1 MVKRGAQSAGAAN
14 GGGGGGGG
22 GGASDEE
29 KRFHLPIP
37 SVFRP
42 SRAKRERERQPSTRP
57 ATLAELADAAQTADL
72 FFTAQTP
79 VRRYLAGAHG
89 LNTQADTYLA
99 ATPTPD
105 YEHAFICLA
114 KAARLL
120 LDLIPNSHPGWKT
133 DLTPETRKKAQADA
147 QLVLD
152 KMGRCKPILIDN
164 FDKWKAAHPK
174 ISDITTVPTAI
185 SQPTQPIHPE
195 QLSPYEHDS
204 QPENE
209 PELEQPSP
217 SPTLRYRR
225 PERQTDSFDVRNI
238 LGYDQSHPATATAA
252 QAPSSPSYAS
262 SSSSSS
268 RSTSTN
274 SITYSHTIPYAASS
288 SSSSSNI
295 EPWSS
300 TPSTSTQQQQP
311 NRFAYPIL
319 RRSSTQRSSHSN
331 AQGQQRRQQTADST
345 TSSVLMT
352 PDQSGQGFAPR
363 TALGESYYMTLPP
376 ALSLSAVQQTFP
388 CAAAPPPPPPS
399 FLPPSALAP
408 SVQPLGP
415 ATGSVSAPN
424 TPLNARPPSV
434 LGPRPL
440 GSPAQP
446 GPGPPRP
453 AKSLGNIPIPPQ
465 LQQQQQDQQAPFSP
479 LHQSVPSLPPRAVPP
494 TTLDLSRLDISEAAL
509 PAIDPDG
516 GASRLERHATQLLTL
531 GRHSRP
537 PASQDWHPSI
547 SNPAP
552 VPAPA
557 PAPVLPQRQRPRRT
571 ATEEEDAQLALAL
584 EASRRDMEELE
595 RKAAAASTAI
605 PARAPPPMSGS
616 GAGRGMSALGGSG
629 VEGQDFPATACTEG
643 GTPLRTVILPT
654 RVLTLFLAL
663 ARENTENNIETCA
676 LLMGKLRTHPH
687 PAFVISHLT
696 VPAQKGSSDRCETHE
711 EEAIWAFQEESG
723 LVTVGWIHTHPSQS
737 AFLSSLDLHTH
748 CSFQAMTPEAIAIV
762 CAPRHE
768 PSFGLFR
775 LTDPHG
781 VQTIMHCRAPGLFH
795 PHVSETGDDIPAL
808 YTDALHGH
816 VRLDP
821 EAKLMVVDLR

>member
-14 GGGGGGGG
+14 GGGGGG

-195 QLSPYEHDS
+195 QLSPYEHES

-225 PERQTDSFDVRNI
+225 PERQPDSFDVRNI
-238 LGYDQSHPATATAA
+238 LGYDQSHPATAPTA
-252 QAPSSPSYAS
+252 QAPSSPSYA

-319 RRSSTQRSSHSN
+319 RRSSIQRSSHSN

-363 TALGESYYMTLPP
+363 TALGKSYYMTLPP
-376 ALSLSAVQQTFP
+376 ALSLSA
-388 CAAAPPPPPPS
+388 
-399 FLPPSALAP
+399 
-408 SVQPLGP
+408 
-415 ATGSVSAPN
+415 
-424 TPLNARPPSV
+424 
-434 LGPRPL
+434 
-440 GSPAQP
+440 
-446 GPGPPRP
+446 
-453 AKSLGNIPIPPQ
+453 
-465 LQQQQQDQQAPFSP
+465 
-479 LHQSVPSLPPRAVPP
+479 SVPSLPPRAVPP

>member
-376 ALSLSAVQQTFP
+376 
-388 CAAAPPPPPPS
+388 
-399 FLPPSALAP
+399 
-408 SVQPLGP
+408 
-415 ATGSVSAPN
+415 
-424 TPLNARPPSV
+424 
-434 LGPRPL
+434 
-440 GSPAQP
+440 
-446 GPGPPRP
+446 
-453 AKSLGNIPIPPQ
+453 
-465 LQQQQQDQQAPFSP
+465 
-479 LHQSVPSLPPRAVPP
+479 
-494 TTLDLSRLDISEAAL
+494 
-509 PAIDPDG
+509 
-516 GASRLERHATQLLTL
+516 
-531 GRHSRP
+531 
-537 PASQDWHPSI
+537 
-547 SNPAP
+547 
-552 VPAPA
+552 
-557 PAPVLPQRQRPRRT
+557 
-571 ATEEEDAQLALAL
+571 
-584 EASRRDMEELE
+584 
-595 RKAAAASTAI
+595 
-605 PARAPPPMSGS
+605 
-616 GAGRGMSALGGSG
+616 
-629 VEGQDFPATACTEG
+629 
-643 GTPLRTVILPT
+643 
-654 RVLTLFLAL
+654 
-663 ARENTENNIETCA
+663 
-676 LLMGKLRTHPH
+676 
-687 PAFVISHLT
+687 
-696 VPAQKGSSDRCETHE
+696 
-711 EEAIWAFQEESG
+711 
-723 LVTVGWIHTHPSQS
+723 
-737 AFLSSLDLHTH
+737 
-748 CSFQAMTPEAIAIV
+748 
-762 CAPRHE
+762 
-768 PSFGLFR
+768 
-775 LTDPHG
+775 
-781 VQTIMHCRAPGLFH
+781 
-795 PHVSETGDDIPAL
+795 
-808 YTDALHGH
+808 
-816 VRLDP
+816 
-821 EAKLMVVDLR
+821 